1 MPNITRLMAIQ
12 SVQPE
17 IRLPLA
23 KLAEGLGIGALAA
36 LAVAAALSAAAG
48 GLTSAL
54 MGGAAAIIGT
64 WVGLG
69 VLAISGPRTAFAWAG
84 FVLAA
89 SGARMAAGLSVG
101 VWMHM
106 TAHPAVMPFWGTFL
120 LVSFVVLGIEV
131 KLISPILRGD
141 GHEGGDPA

>member
-1 MPNITRLMAIQ
+1 MAIQ

-17 IRLPLA
+17 IRLPMA
-23 KLAEGLGIGALAA
+23 KIAEGLGIGALAA
-36 LAVAAALSAAAG
+36 LAIAAALAAIQG
-48 GLTSAL
+48 NLTPAL
-54 MGGAAAIIGT
+54 MGGAAAIVGT
-64 WVGLG
+64 ALGLG

-84 FVLAA
+84 FVLAT
-89 SGARMAAGLSVG
+89 SGARMAGGLSVG

-106 TAHPAVMPFWGTFL
+106 TSHPAIVPFWGTFL